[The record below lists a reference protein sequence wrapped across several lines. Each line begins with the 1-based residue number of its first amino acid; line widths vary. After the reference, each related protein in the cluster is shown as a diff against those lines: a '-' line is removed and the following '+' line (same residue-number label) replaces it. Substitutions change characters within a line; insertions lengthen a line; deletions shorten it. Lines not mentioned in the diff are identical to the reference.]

1 MKKRP
6 TVIIVALVIVYL
18 IINMAAVITYPN
30 EYKVIKTMGKI
41 SRVTTEPG
49 FSLRIPLVQSET
61 TISKSRQLYDIAP
74 TEIYTSDKKKM
85 EVDAYIIWKVTDPI
99 KFTQTLNSS
108 KASAESKISAM
119 VYGALKATVS
129 STSQEELIAS
139 RDAAL
144 DMTVEEDTL
153 SDVEIQDITSE
164 ELQEDAKAAEGGQ
177 TAAGGDQ
184 TAAGGDQTAAGGNQT
199 AAGGDQTAA
208 GGAGAE
214 KTDGAKEPQGED
226 AAAQPQGEDTT
237 EQPQETADGMKVIDE
252 NTRVISLS
260 SKILEQLD
268 KDYDPEQYG
277 IEIQMV
283 KIKKLDLPDENK
295 DAVYN
300 RMITERKNIAAAY
313 KAQGESEAQK
323 IRNMT
328 DRETEVMLSEA
339 NAKAAQLEAEGEA
352 EYMRILSGAYNDPEK
367 AEYYLFVRQLDAAK
381 KSLENGNT
389 TLFLDSD
396 SPLASIFENSGE

>member
-1 MKKRP
+1 MKKHLGK
-6 TVIIVALVIVYL
+6 ILIALIVAYLLV
-18 IINMAAVITYPN
+18 NMAAVITYPN
-30 EYKVIKTMGKI
+30 QYKVIKTMGKI

-49 FSLRIPLVQSET
+49 FSLRIPLIQSET
-61 TISKSRQLYDIAP
+61 TISKARQLYDIAP

-85 EVDAYIIWKVTDPI
+85 EVDAYIIWRVTDPI

-108 KASAESKISAM
+108 TTSAESKISAM

-144 DMTVEEDTL
+144 DK
-153 SDVEIQDITSE
+153 SDDENGLNDLEVQDITSE
-164 ELQEDAKAAEGGQ
+164 DLQGEQGDGESNEAADAQAGTQGDEAAEGQ
-177 TAAGGDQ
+177 T
-184 TAAGGDQTAAGGNQT
+184 
-199 AAGGDQTAA
+199 
-208 GGAGAE
+208 
-214 KTDGAKEPQGED
+214 GAKSGE
-226 AAAQPQGEDTT
+226 TV
-237 EQPQETADGMKVIDE
+237 DGMKVIDE

-260 SKILEQLD
+260 TKILEQLN

-277 IEIQMV
+277 FEVQMV

-313 KAQGESEAQK
+313 RAQGESEAQK
-323 IRNMT
+323 IRNTT
-328 DRETEVMLSEA
+328 DRETAVMISEA
-339 NAKAAQLEAEGEA
+339 KAKADQLEAEGEA
-352 EYMRILSGAYNDPEK
+352 EYMRILSDAYNDPDK
-367 AEYYLFVRQLDAAK
+367 ADYYLFVRQLDAAK

-396 SPLASIFENSGE
+396 SPLASIFETE

>member
-1 MKKRP
+1 MKKH
-6 TVIIVALVIVYL
+6 IGKILVALVVVYL
-18 IINMAAVITYPN
+18 LVNMAAVITYPN
-30 EYKVIKTMGKI
+30 QYKVIKTMGKI

-49 FSLRIPLVQSET
+49 FSFRIPLLQSET
-61 TISKSRQLYDIAP
+61 TISKARQLYDIAP

-85 EVDAYIIWKVTDPI
+85 EVDAYIIWRVTDPV

-108 KASAESKISAM
+108 TASAESKISAM
-119 VYGALKATVS
+119 VYGSLKATVS

-144 DMTVEEDTL
+144 DKAEEDDAL
-153 SDVEIQDITSE
+153 DVEVQDITSE
-164 ELQEDAKAAEGGQ
+164 DLKEDTEASS
-177 TAAGGDQ
+177 
-184 TAAGGDQTAAGGNQT
+184 
-199 AAGGDQTAA
+199 
-208 GGAGAE
+208 GAGTE
-214 KTDGAKEPQGED
+214 TTGTESKEQSKE
-226 AAAQPQGEDTT
+226 T
-237 EQPQETADGMKVIDE
+237 EDGMTVIDE

-260 SKILEQLD
+260 NKILEQLN

-323 IRNMT
+323 IRNTT
-328 DRETEVMLSEA
+328 DRETAVMLSEA
-339 NAKAAQLEAEGEA
+339 EATADRLEAEGEA
-352 EYMRILSGAYNDPEK
+352 EYMRILSDAYNDPDK

-396 SPLASIFENSGE
+396 SPLASIFEQ

>member
-1 MKKRP
+1 MKKHAGK
-6 TVIIVALVIVYL
+6 ILIALIAAIVLV
-18 IINMAAVITYPN
+18 NMASVITYPN
-30 EYKVIKTMGKI
+30 QYKVIKTMGKI

-49 FSLRIPLVQSET
+49 FSVRIPVVQTET
-61 TISKSRQLYDIAP
+61 TISKARRLYDIAP

-85 EVDAYIIWKVTDPI
+85 EVDAYIIWRVTDPV
-99 KFTQTLNSS
+99 KFTQTLN
-108 KASAESKISAM
+108 ASTAGAESKISAM
-119 VYGALKATVS
+119 VYGSLKATVS

-144 DMTVEEDTL
+144 DKREEDDAL
-153 SDVEIQDITSE
+153 DVEVQDITSE
-164 ELQEDAKAAEGGQ
+164 DLKEDEQGDNGNGTAEGGE
-177 TAAGGDQ
+177 TEGREESG
-184 TAAGGDQTAAGGNQT
+184 T
-199 AAGGDQTAA
+199 
-208 GGAGAE
+208 
-214 KTDGAKEPQGED
+214 
-226 AAAQPQGEDTT
+226 QPQQT
-237 EQPQETADGMKVIDE
+237 EDGMTVIDE

-260 SKILEQLD
+260 SKILEQLNS
-268 KDYDPEQYG
+268 DYDPEQYG

-313 KAQGESEAQK
+313 RAQGESEAQK
-323 IRNMT
+323 IRNTT
-328 DRETEVMLSEA
+328 DRETAVMLSEA
-339 NAKAAQLEAEGEA
+339 EAAADRLEAEGEA
-352 EYMRILSGAYNDPEK
+352 EYMRILSDAYNDPDK

-381 KSLENGNT
+381 KSLKNGNT

>member
-1 MKKRP
+1 MKKR
-6 TVIIVALVIVYL
+6 TAVIILVLVAAFLLVET
-18 IINMAAVITYPN
+18 ASVITYPN

-85 EVDAYIIWKVTDPI
+85 EVDAYIIWRVTDPI

-144 DMTVEEDTL
+144 DMTVEEDIL

-164 ELQEDAKAAEGGQ
+164 DLQENAQAEDGTQPAGSAPAADGTQPAGSAP
-177 TAAGGDQ
+177 AADGTQ
-184 TAAGGDQTAAGGNQT
+184 PAENQPAA
-199 AAGGDQTAA
+199 
-208 GGAGAE
+208 
-214 KTDGAKEPQGED
+214 DGT
-226 AAAQPQGEDTT
+226 QPQETS
-237 EQPQETADGMKVIDE
+237 EQPQETPDGMKVIDE

-260 SKILEQLD
+260 SKILEQLE

-339 NAKAAQLEAEGEA
+339 NAKAARLEAEGEA
-352 EYMRILSGAYNDPEK
+352 EYMKILSDAYNDPDK

-381 KSLENGNT
+381 KSLKNGNT

>member
-1 MKKRP
+1 MKKRS
-6 TVIIVALVIVYL
+6 VIIILSLVIVYL
-18 IINMAAVITYPN
+18 LINMAAVITYPN
-30 EYKVIKTMGKI
+30 QYKVIKTMGKI

-49 FSLRIPLVQSET
+49 FSLRIPLIQSET
-61 TISKSRQLYDIAP
+61 TIQKAKQLYDIAP

-85 EVDAYIIWKVTDPI
+85 EVDAYIIWRVQDPV

-139 RDAAL
+139 RDSAL
-144 DMTVEEDTL
+144 DKSDEADSL
-153 SDVEIQDITSE
+153 SDVNIQDMPAE
-164 ELQEDAKAAEGGQ
+164 EPE
-177 TAAGGDQ
+177 
-184 TAAGGDQTAAGGNQT
+184 
-199 AAGGDQTAA
+199 
-208 GGAGAE
+208 
-214 KTDGAKEPQGED
+214 
-226 AAAQPQGEDTT
+226 
-237 EQPQETADGMKVIDE
+237 DGMKVIDE
-252 NTRVISLS
+252 NTKVISLS
-260 SKILEQLD
+260 NKILEQLN

-313 KAQGESEAQK
+313 KAQGDSEAQK
-323 IRNMT
+323 IRNTT
-328 DRETEVMLSEA
+328 DKETAVMISEA
-339 NAKAAQLEAEGEA
+339 EAKADQLEAEGEA
-352 EYMRILSGAYNDPEK
+352 EYMRILSDAYNDPDK
-367 AEYYLFVRQLDAAK
+367 AEYYLFVRQLDAAR
-381 KSLENGNT
+381 KSLESGNT

-396 SPLASIFENSGE
+396 SPLASVFESQP

>member
-1 MKKRP
+1 MKKHIGKILAAMV
-6 TVIIVALVIVYL
+6 VIYLLV
-18 IINMAAVITYPN
+18 NMAAVITYPN
-30 EYKVIKTMGKI
+30 QYKVIKTMGKI

-49 FSLRIPLVQSET
+49 FSFRIPLVQSET
-61 TISKSRQLYDIAP
+61 TISKARQLYDIAP

-85 EVDAYIIWKVTDPI
+85 EVDAYIIWRVTDPV

-108 KASAESKISAM
+108 TASAESKISAM

-144 DMTVEEDTL
+144 DKAEEDDAL
-153 SDVEIQDITSE
+153 DVEVQDITSE
-164 ELQEDAKAAEGGQ
+164 DLKDDAGGSSEGAEGEVTGTETDSQ
-177 TAAGGDQ
+177 
-184 TAAGGDQTAAGGNQT
+184 
-199 AAGGDQTAA
+199 
-208 GGAGAE
+208 E
-214 KTDGAKEPQGED
+214 KPKE
-226 AAAQPQGEDTT
+226 T
-237 EQPQETADGMKVIDE
+237 EDGMTVIDE

-260 SKILEQLD
+260 NKILEQLN

-323 IRNMT
+323 IRNTT
-328 DRETEVMLSEA
+328 DRETAVMLSEA
-339 NAKAAQLEAEGEA
+339 EATADRLEAEGEA
-352 EYMRILSGAYNDPEK
+352 EYMRILSDAYNDPDK

-396 SPLASIFENSGE
+396 SPLASVFEQQE

>member
-1 MKKRP
+1 MKKHAG
-6 TVIIVALVIVYL
+6 IVLIL
-18 IINMAAVITYPN
+18 IIAVLVVISAASVITYPN

-49 FSLRIPLVQSET
+49 FSLRVPVVQSET
-61 TISKSRQLYDIAP
+61 TISKARQLYDIAP

-85 EVDAYIIWKVTDPI
+85 EVDAYIVWRVTDPV
-99 KFTQTLNSS
+99 KFTQTLNASRS
-108 KASAESKISAM
+108 SAENKISAM

-144 DMTVEEDTL
+144 EKGESEDGLPDLEVE
-153 SDVEIQDITSE
+153 DITSD
-164 ELQEDAKAAEGGQ
+164 ELQEEEE
-177 TAAGGDQ
+177 T
-184 TAAGGDQTAAGGNQT
+184 
-199 AAGGDQTAA
+199 
-208 GGAGAE
+208 
-214 KTDGAKEPQGED
+214 
-226 AAAQPQGEDTT
+226 
-237 EQPQETADGMKVIDE
+237 QETDDGMKKIDE

-268 KDYDPEQYG
+268 RDYDPEQYG

-323 IRNMT
+323 IRNTT
-328 DRETEVMLSEA
+328 DKETEVMLSEA
-339 NAKAAQLEAEGEA
+339 EAKADQLEAEGEA
-352 EYMRILSGAYNDPEK
+352 EYMRILSDAYNDPEK
-367 AEYYLFVRQLDAAK
+367 AEFYLFVRQLDAAK
-381 KSLENGNT
+381 KSLQNGNT

-396 SPLASIFENSGE
+396 SPLASIFEGNGETAAGSED

>member
-1 MKKRP
+1 MKKYFGKI
-6 TVIIVALVIVYL
+6 VIAL
-18 IINMAAVITYPN
+18 IIIYLLISMASVITYPN
-30 EYKVIKTMGKI
+30 QYKVIKTMGKI

-49 FSLRIPLVQSET
+49 FSLRIPLIQSET
-61 TISKSRQLYDIAP
+61 TISKARQLYDIAP

-85 EVDAYIIWKVTDPI
+85 EVDAYIIWRVTDPI

-108 KASAESKISAM
+108 TTSAESKISAM

-144 DMTVEEDTL
+144 DKSADENGLNDLEV
-153 SDVEIQDITSE
+153 QDITSE
-164 ELQEDAKAAEGGQ
+164 DLQGEQGDGESNEAADAQAGTQGDEAAEGQ
-177 TAAGGDQ
+177 T
-184 TAAGGDQTAAGGNQT
+184 
-199 AAGGDQTAA
+199 
-208 GGAGAE
+208 
-214 KTDGAKEPQGED
+214 GAKSGE
-226 AAAQPQGEDTT
+226 TV
-237 EQPQETADGMKVIDE
+237 DGMKVIDE

-260 SKILEQLD
+260 TKILEQLN

-277 IEIQMV
+277 FEVQMV

-313 KAQGESEAQK
+313 RAQGESEAQK
-323 IRNMT
+323 IRNTT
-328 DRETEVMLSEA
+328 DRETAVMISEA
-339 NAKAAQLEAEGEA
+339 KAKADQLEAEGEA
-352 EYMRILSGAYNDPEK
+352 EYMRILSDAYNDPDK
-367 AEYYLFVRQLDAAK
+367 ADYYLFVRQLDAAK

-396 SPLASIFENSGE
+396 SPLASIFETE

>member
-1 MKKRP
+1 MKKH
-6 TVIIVALVIVYL
+6 IGKILAALVVIYL
-18 IINMAAVITYPN
+18 LVNMAAVITYPN
-30 EYKVIKTMGKI
+30 QYKVIKTMGKI

-49 FSLRIPLVQSET
+49 FSFRIPLIQSET
-61 TISKSRQLYDIAP
+61 TISNARQLYDIAP

-85 EVDAYIIWKVTDPI
+85 EVDAYIIWRVTDPI

-108 KASAESKISAM
+108 TASAESKISAM

-144 DMTVEEDTL
+144 DKVEEDDAL
-153 SDVEIQDITSE
+153 DVEVQDITSE
-164 ELQEDAKAAEGGQ
+164 DLKEETGVSSEGDA
-177 TAAGGDQ
+177 T
-184 TAAGGDQTAAGGNQT
+184 
-199 AAGGDQTAA
+199 
-208 GGAGAE
+208 GAGTNSQE
-214 KTDGAKEPQGED
+214 LPKE
-226 AAAQPQGEDTT
+226 T
-237 EQPQETADGMKVIDE
+237 EDGMTVIDE
-252 NTRVISLS
+252 NTKVISLS
-260 SKILEQLD
+260 NKILEQLN

-323 IRNMT
+323 IRNTT
-328 DRETEVMLSEA
+328 DRETAVMLSEA
-339 NAKAAQLEAEGEA
+339 EATADRLEAEGEA
-352 EYMRILSGAYNDPEK
+352 EYMRILSDAYNDPDK

-396 SPLASIFENSGE
+396 SPLANIFEQSE

>member
-1 MKKRP
+1 MKKR
-6 TVIIVALVIVYL
+6 TAVIILVLVAAFLLVET
-18 IINMAAVITYPN
+18 ASVITYPN

-85 EVDAYIIWKVTDPI
+85 EVDAYIIWRVTDPI

-144 DMTVEEDTL
+144 DMTVEEDIL

-164 ELQEDAKAAEGGQ
+164 DLQENAQAEDGTQPAGSASAADGTQPAENQPAGSAP
-177 TAAGGDQ
+177 AADGTQ
-184 TAAGGDQTAAGGNQT
+184 PAENQPAA
-199 AAGGDQTAA
+199 
-208 GGAGAE
+208 
-214 KTDGAKEPQGED
+214 DGT
-226 AAAQPQGEDTT
+226 QPQETS
-237 EQPQETADGMKVIDE
+237 EQPQETPDGMKVIDE

-339 NAKAAQLEAEGEA
+339 NAKAARLEAEGEA
-352 EYMRILSGAYNDPEK
+352 EYMKILSDAYNDPDK

-381 KSLENGNT
+381 KSLKNGNT

>member
-1 MKKRP
+1 MKKHIGKILAAMV
-6 TVIIVALVIVYL
+6 VIYLLV
-18 IINMAAVITYPN
+18 NMAAVITYPN
-30 EYKVIKTMGKI
+30 QYKVIKTMGKI

-49 FSLRIPLVQSET
+49 FSFRIPLVQSET
-61 TISKSRQLYDIAP
+61 TISKARQLYDIAP

-85 EVDAYIIWKVTDPI
+85 EVDAYIIWRVTDPV

-108 KASAESKISAM
+108 TASAESKISAM

-144 DMTVEEDTL
+144 DKAEEDDAL
-153 SDVEIQDITSE
+153 DVEVQDITSE
-164 ELQEDAKAAEGGQ
+164 DLKDDAGGSSEGAEGEVTGTETDSQ
-177 TAAGGDQ
+177 
-184 TAAGGDQTAAGGNQT
+184 
-199 AAGGDQTAA
+199 
-208 GGAGAE
+208 E
-214 KTDGAKEPQGED
+214 KPKE
-226 AAAQPQGEDTT
+226 T
-237 EQPQETADGMKVIDE
+237 EDGMTVIDE

-260 SKILEQLD
+260 NKILEQLN
-268 KDYDPEQYG
+268 KDYNPEQYG

-323 IRNMT
+323 IRNTT
-328 DRETEVMLSEA
+328 DRETAVMLSEA
-339 NAKAAQLEAEGEA
+339 EATADRLEAEGEA
-352 EYMRILSGAYNDPEK
+352 EYMRILSDAYNDPDK

-396 SPLASIFENSGE
+396 SPLASVFEQQE

>member
-1 MKKRP
+1 MKKH
-6 TVIIVALVIVYL
+6 IGKILVALVVVYL
-18 IINMAAVITYPN
+18 LVNMAAVITYPN
-30 EYKVIKTMGKI
+30 QYKVIKTMGKI

-49 FSLRIPLVQSET
+49 FSFRIPLLQSET
-61 TISKSRQLYDIAP
+61 TISKARQLYDIAP

-85 EVDAYIIWKVTDPI
+85 EVDAYIIWRVTDPV

-108 KASAESKISAM
+108 TASAESKISAM
-119 VYGALKATVS
+119 VYGSLKATVS

-144 DMTVEEDTL
+144 DKAEEDDTL
-153 SDVEIQDITSE
+153 DVEVQDITSE
-164 ELQEDAKAAEGGQ
+164 DLKEDTEASSGAGSTG
-177 TAAGGDQ
+177 AAGTETTG
-184 TAAGGDQTAAGGNQT
+184 T
-199 AAGGDQTAA
+199 
-208 GGAGAE
+208 E
-214 KTDGAKEPQGED
+214 SKEQSKE
-226 AAAQPQGEDTT
+226 T
-237 EQPQETADGMKVIDE
+237 EDGMTVIDE

-260 SKILEQLD
+260 NKILEQLN

-323 IRNMT
+323 IRNTT
-328 DRETEVMLSEA
+328 DRETAVMLSEA
-339 NAKAAQLEAEGEA
+339 EATADRLEAEGEA
-352 EYMRILSGAYNDPEK
+352 EYMRILSDAYNDPDK

-396 SPLASIFENSGE
+396 SPLASIFEQ

>member
-1 MKKRP
+1 MKKHSV
-6 TVIIVALVIVYL
+6 TILAALIIIYL
-18 IINMAAVITYPN
+18 IGNLSAVITYPN

-49 FSLRIPLVQSET
+49 FSFRIPLIQSET
-61 TISKSRQLYDIAP
+61 TISNARQLYDIAP

-85 EVDAYIIWKVTDPI
+85 EVDAYIIWRVTDPI

-108 KASAESKISAM
+108 TASAESKISAM

-144 DMTVEEDTL
+144 DKVEEDDAL
-153 SDVEIQDITSE
+153 DVEVQDITSE
-164 ELQEDAKAAEGGQ
+164 DLKEETGVSSEGDA
-177 TAAGGDQ
+177 T
-184 TAAGGDQTAAGGNQT
+184 
-199 AAGGDQTAA
+199 
-208 GGAGAE
+208 GAGTNSQE
-214 KTDGAKEPQGED
+214 LPKE
-226 AAAQPQGEDTT
+226 T
-237 EQPQETADGMKVIDE
+237 EDGMTVIDE
-252 NTRVISLS
+252 NTKVISLS
-260 SKILEQLD
+260 NKILEQLN

-323 IRNMT
+323 IRNTT
-328 DRETEVMLSEA
+328 DRETAVMLSEA
-339 NAKAAQLEAEGEA
+339 EATADRLEAEGEA
-352 EYMRILSGAYNDPEK
+352 EYMRILSDAYNDPDK

-396 SPLASIFENSGE
+396 SPLASIFEQSE

>member
-1 MKKRP
+1 MKKP
-6 TVIIVALVIVYL
+6 YVTILAVLIAAYIIGNLS
-18 IINMAAVITYPN
+18 AVITYPDQ
-30 EYKVIKTMGKI
+30 YKVIKTMGKI

-49 FSLRIPLVQSET
+49 FSLRVPLVQSET
-61 TISKSRQLYDIAP
+61 TISKARQLYDIAP

-85 EVDAYIIWKVTDPI
+85 EVDAYIIWRVTDPT
-99 KFTQTLNSS
+99 KFTQTLNASE
-108 KASAESKISAM
+108 ASAESKISAM
-119 VYGALKATVS
+119 VYGALKTTVS
-129 STSQEELIAS
+129 ATTQEELIAS

-144 DMTVEEDTL
+144 DKREDDDL
-153 SDVEIQDITSE
+153 HDVEVQDITSE
-164 ELQEDAKAAEGGQ
+164 DLAEDGQ
-177 TAAGGDQ
+177 DQ
-184 TAAGGDQTAAGGNQT
+184 TQS
-199 AAGGDQTAA
+199 
-208 GGAGAE
+208 
-214 KTDGAKEPQGED
+214 
-226 AAAQPQGEDTT
+226 TT
-237 EQPQETADGMKVIDE
+237 EPGETDDGMSVIDE

-260 SKILEQLD
+260 NKIIEQLQ

-283 KIKKLDLPDENK
+283 KIKKLDLPEENK

-323 IRNMT
+323 IRNTT
-328 DRETEVMLSEA
+328 DRETAVMISEA
-339 NAKAAQLEAEGEA
+339 EARADRLEAEGEA
-352 EYMRILSGAYNDPEK
+352 EYMRILSDAYNDPDK

-396 SPLASIFENSGE
+396 SPLASVFESTGE

>member
-1 MKKRP
+1 MKKH
-6 TVIIVALVIVYL
+6 IGKILVALVVVYL
-18 IINMAAVITYPN
+18 LVNMAAVITYPN
-30 EYKVIKTMGKI
+30 QYKVIKTMGKI

-49 FSLRIPLVQSET
+49 FSFRIPLIQSET
-61 TISKSRQLYDIAP
+61 TISKARQLYDIAP

-85 EVDAYIIWKVTDPI
+85 EVDAYIIWRVTDPV

-108 KASAESKISAM
+108 TASAESKISAM
-119 VYGALKATVS
+119 VYGSLKATVS

-144 DMTVEEDTL
+144 DKAEEDDTL
-153 SDVEIQDITSE
+153 DVEVQDITSE
-164 ELQEDAKAAEGGQ
+164 DLKEDTEASSGAGSTG
-177 TAAGGDQ
+177 AAGTETTG
-184 TAAGGDQTAAGGNQT
+184 TGS
-199 AAGGDQTAA
+199 
-208 GGAGAE
+208 
-214 KTDGAKEPQGED
+214 KEQSKE
-226 AAAQPQGEDTT
+226 T
-237 EQPQETADGMKVIDE
+237 EDGMTVIDE

-260 SKILEQLD
+260 NKILEQLN

-323 IRNMT
+323 IRNTT
-328 DRETEVMLSEA
+328 DRETAVMLSEA
-339 NAKAAQLEAEGEA
+339 EATADRLEAEGEA
-352 EYMRILSGAYNDPEK
+352 EYMRILSDAYNDPDK

-396 SPLASIFENSGE
+396 SPLASIFEQ

>member
-1 MKKRP
+1 MKKR
-6 TVIIVALVIVYL
+6 TAVIILVLVAAFLLVET
-18 IINMAAVITYPN
+18 ASVITYPN

-85 EVDAYIIWKVTDPI
+85 EVDAYIIWRVTDPI

-164 ELQEDAKAAEGGQ
+164 DLQENAQAEDGTQPASGTQPAADGTQPAENQPLGSAP
-177 TAAGGDQ
+177 AA
-184 TAAGGDQTAAGGNQT
+184 
-199 AAGGDQTAA
+199 
-208 GGAGAE
+208 
-214 KTDGAKEPQGED
+214 DGT
-226 AAAQPQGEDTT
+226 QPQQEEA
-237 EQPQETADGMKVIDE
+237 EQLQETPDGMKVIDE

-328 DRETEVMLSEA
+328 DRETEVMISEA
-339 NAKAAQLEAEGEA
+339 NAKAARLEAEGEA
-352 EYMRILSGAYNDPEK
+352 EYMKILSDAYNDPDK

-381 KSLENGNT
+381 KSLKNGNT

>member
-1 MKKRP
+1 MKKH
-6 TVIIVALVIVYL
+6 IGKILVALVVVYL
-18 IINMAAVITYPN
+18 LVNMAAVITYPN
-30 EYKVIKTMGKI
+30 QYKVIKTMGKI

-49 FSLRIPLVQSET
+49 FSFRIPLIQSET
-61 TISKSRQLYDIAP
+61 TISKARQLYDIAP

-85 EVDAYIIWKVTDPI
+85 EVDAYIIWRVTDPV

-108 KASAESKISAM
+108 TASAESKISAM
-119 VYGALKATVS
+119 VYGSLKATVS

-139 RDAAL
+139 RDAVLDKAEEDDAL
-144 DMTVEEDTL
+144 DVE
-153 SDVEIQDITSE
+153 VQDITSE
-164 ELQEDAKAAEGGQ
+164 DLKEDTEASSGAGSTG
-177 TAAGGDQ
+177 AAGTETTG
-184 TAAGGDQTAAGGNQT
+184 T
-199 AAGGDQTAA
+199 
-208 GGAGAE
+208 E
-214 KTDGAKEPQGED
+214 SKEQSKE
-226 AAAQPQGEDTT
+226 T
-237 EQPQETADGMKVIDE
+237 EDGMTVIDE

-260 SKILEQLD
+260 NKILEQLN

-323 IRNMT
+323 IRNTT
-328 DRETEVMLSEA
+328 DRETAVMLSEA
-339 NAKAAQLEAEGEA
+339 EATADRLEAEGEA
-352 EYMRILSGAYNDPEK
+352 EYMRILSDAYNDPDK

-396 SPLASIFENSGE
+396 SPLASIFEQ

>member
-1 MKKRP
+1 MKKH
-6 TVIIVALVIVYL
+6 IGKILVALVVVYL
-18 IINMAAVITYPN
+18 LVNMAAVITYPN
-30 EYKVIKTMGKI
+30 QYKVIKTMGKI

-49 FSLRIPLVQSET
+49 FSFRIPLLQSET
-61 TISKSRQLYDIAP
+61 TISKARQLYDIAP

-85 EVDAYIIWKVTDPI
+85 EVDAYIIWRVTDPV

-108 KASAESKISAM
+108 TASAESKISAM
-119 VYGALKATVS
+119 VYGSLKATVS

-144 DMTVEEDTL
+144 DKAEEDDAL
-153 SDVEIQDITSE
+153 DVEVQDITSE
-164 ELQEDAKAAEGGQ
+164 DLKEDTEASSGAGSTG
-177 TAAGGDQ
+177 AAGTETTG
-184 TAAGGDQTAAGGNQT
+184 T
-199 AAGGDQTAA
+199 
-208 GGAGAE
+208 E
-214 KTDGAKEPQGED
+214 SKEQSKE
-226 AAAQPQGEDTT
+226 T
-237 EQPQETADGMKVIDE
+237 EDGMTVIDE

-260 SKILEQLD
+260 NKILEQLN

-323 IRNMT
+323 IRNTT
-328 DRETEVMLSEA
+328 DRETAVMLSEA
-339 NAKAAQLEAEGEA
+339 EATADRLEAEGEA
-352 EYMRILSGAYNDPEK
+352 EYMRILSDAYNDPDK

-396 SPLASIFENSGE
+396 STLASIFEQ

>member
-1 MKKRP
+1 MKKH
-6 TVIIVALVIVYL
+6 IGKILAALVVVYL
-18 IINMAAVITYPN
+18 LVNMAAVITYPN
-30 EYKVIKTMGKI
+30 QYKVIKTMGKI

-49 FSLRIPLVQSET
+49 FSFRIPLLQSET
-61 TISKSRQLYDIAP
+61 TISKARQLYDIAP

-85 EVDAYIIWKVTDPI
+85 EVDAYIIWRLTDPV

-108 KASAESKISAM
+108 TASAESKISAM
-119 VYGALKATVS
+119 VYGSLKATVS

-144 DMTVEEDTL
+144 DKAEEDDAL
-153 SDVEIQDITSE
+153 DVEVQDITSE
-164 ELQEDAKAAEGGQ
+164 DLKEDTEASSGAGSTG
-177 TAAGGDQ
+177 AAGTETTG
-184 TAAGGDQTAAGGNQT
+184 T
-199 AAGGDQTAA
+199 
-208 GGAGAE
+208 E
-214 KTDGAKEPQGED
+214 SKEQSKE
-226 AAAQPQGEDTT
+226 T
-237 EQPQETADGMKVIDE
+237 EDGMTVIDE

-260 SKILEQLD
+260 NKILEQLN

-323 IRNMT
+323 IRNTT
-328 DRETEVMLSEA
+328 DRETAVMLSEA
-339 NAKAAQLEAEGEA
+339 EATADRLEAEGEA
-352 EYMRILSGAYNDPEK
+352 EYMRILSDAYNDPDK

-396 SPLASIFENSGE
+396 SPLASIFEQ

>member
-1 MKKRP
+1 MKKKSGIILL
-6 TVIIVALVIVYL
+6 VLIVAYL
-18 IINMAAVITYPN
+18 LINMASVITYPN

-49 FSLRIPLVQSET
+49 FSLRIPLIQSET
-61 TISKSRQLYDIAP
+61 TISKARQLYDIPP

-85 EVDAYIIWKVTDPI
+85 EVDAYIIWRVTDPI

-108 KASAESKISAM
+108 TTSAESKISAM

-144 DMTVEEDTL
+144 DKSADENGLNDLEV
-153 SDVEIQDITSE
+153 QDITSE
-164 ELQEDAKAAEGGQ
+164 DLQNEQGEGESDGAADGQ
-177 TAAGGDQ
+177 SGTQAGDQ
-184 TAAGGDQTAAGGNQT
+184 TGTAS
-199 AAGGDQTAA
+199 
-208 GGAGAE
+208 
-214 KTDGAKEPQGED
+214 GE
-226 AAAQPQGEDTT
+226 TV
-237 EQPQETADGMKVIDE
+237 DGMKVIDE

-260 SKILEQLD
+260 TKILEQLN

-277 IEIQMV
+277 FEVQMV
-283 KIKKLDLPDENK
+283 KITKLDLPDENK

-313 KAQGESEAQK
+313 RAQGESEAQK
-323 IRNMT
+323 IRNTT
-328 DRETEVMLSEA
+328 DRETAVMISEA
-339 NAKAAQLEAEGEA
+339 KAKADQLEAEGEA
-352 EYMRILSGAYNDPEK
+352 EYMRILSDAYNDPDK
-367 AEYYLFVRQLDAAK
+367 ADYYLFVRQLDAAK

-396 SPLASIFENSGE
+396 SPLASIFEAE